1 MIQVVRKGDENSQK
15 VVGTF
20 LKRVKKSNLVARV
33 RKTRYHTKK
42 RTERVA
48 KIKALTTAKY
58 LKDNEFNS
66 LGKI

>member
-1 MIQVVRKGDENSQK
+1 MIQVVRKNEENSQK
-15 VVGTF
+15 LVGTF

-33 RKTRYHTKK
+33 RKTRYHSKK
-42 RTERVA
+42 RTSRVA
-48 KIKALTTAKY
+48 KLKALSTVKY